1 MPENENN
8 PSPEKKKRGCLWT
21 IIIILIIILAAVAGG
36 YALFYYNALPSWIT
50 DMLPNPGFDTPQPTY
65 TQPAAIM
72 QSEEEEPE
80 PSPTLSPEPED
91 IVSPSPSRENQETL
105 PASAEAKDDSS
116 SETAAAPAV
125 TAVPYIGA
133 DAAAE
138 AALKHSKAA
147 EKDADFSS
155 VMLTEQNGIMLYEVV
170 FTAGDYSYEYYI
182 DSLSGRVESWKKTDI
197 SLPDQDALAASA
209 MDEPQTSPAPD
220 TGLPAS
226 SQTTQTTGA
235 TVLLGEDEAKKLA
248 MAHANI
254 TEKDIKSISCKIE
267 LQGLNLIYGVDM
279 ETTLMKYE
287 YEIDAITGD
296 IVGFEVE
303 PIKGA
308 V

>member
-65 TQPAAIM
+65 TQPAAIV

-91 IVSPSPSRENQETL
+91 IVSPSPSREDQETL

-182 DSLSGRVESWKKTDI
+182 DSLSGRVESWKKTDL
-197 SLPDQDALAASA
+197 SLAAQDAAAASA
-209 MDEPQTSPAPD
+209 MDGDETDAAESSA
-220 TGLPAS
+220 AS
-226 SQTTQTTGA
+226 SGSDKTGGA
-235 TVLLGEDEAKKLA
+235 TVLLGEDQAKELA

-254 TEKDIKSISCKIE
+254 TEKDIKSISSKIE